1 MLIRTSLLSLLA
13 LVAAVA
19 AACGGTGNESSDGGS
34 GGKLS
39 LVAYSTPKEAYSEL
53 IPAFNKT
60 SAGKG
65 VTVDQSY
72 GASGEQTRAVQGGLP
87 TDVVTLSLAPDM
99 DKLVETGDVSKSWTN
114 TPTKGFVTNSV
125 VVFVTRKGNPKNVKT
140 WDDLLKKDVEVIT
153 PNPVTSGGA
162 RWNVMAAYGA
172 QLEQGKS
179 KQEGIKYIDTLLN
192 KVPVQDK
199 SARESLQTF
208 QSGKGD
214 VLLAYENE
222 AILAKKKGLD
232 VDYSIPE
239 QTLLIQNPIAV
250 AEKAPD
256 KAKGK
261 AFVDF
266 LTGEEGQ
273 KIFAQQGYRPVLKS
287 ADDPQQFPVPKQL
300 FTIQKLGGWPA
311 VVKEFFNEDNG
322 VVTKINEKA
331 GQATE

>member
-1 MLIRTSLLSLLA
+1 MLTRTLLA
-13 LVAAVA
+13 ALLTLVAAVA
-19 AACGGTGNESSDGGS
+19 AACGGTGDESSGG
-34 GGKLS
+34 GAGKLS

-53 IPAFNKT
+53 VPAFNKT

-72 GASGEQTRAVQGGLP
+72 GASGEQTRAVQGGLE

-99 DKLVETGDVSKSWTN
+99 DKLVKTGEVSKSWTQ

-125 VVFVTRKGNPKNVKT
+125 VVFVTRKGNPKGIKT

-162 RWNVMAAYGA
+162 RWNIMAAYGA

-179 KQEGIKYIDTLLN
+179 DAEGVKYVDTLLN

-208 QSGKGD
+208 QGGKGD

-232 VDYSIPE
+232 VDYTVPD

-250 AEKAPD
+250 TEKAAN
-256 KAKGK
+256 KAKGD
-261 AFVDF
+261 AFVKF
-266 LTGEEGQ
+266 LTGEQGQ
-273 KIFAQQGYRPVLKS
+273 KIFASQGYRPVLKS
-287 ADDPQQFPVPKQL
+287 ADDPKQFPTPKQL
-300 FTIQKLGGWPA
+300 FTIEKLGGWPK
-311 VVKEFFNEDNG
+311 VVKRFFDEDNG

-331 GQATE
+331 GQPTE

>member
-1 MLIRTSLLSLLA
+1 MMTRTLLA
-13 LVAAVA
+13 ALLTLVAAVA
-19 AACGGTGNESSDGGS
+19 AACGGTGEEGSDGG

-39 LVAYSTPKEAYSEL
+39 LVAYSTPKEAYGEL
-53 IPAFNKT
+53 VPAFNKT
-60 SAGKG
+60 PDGKG

-72 GASGEQTRAVQGGLP
+72 GSSGEQTRAVQGGLP

-99 DKLVETGDVSKSWTN
+99 DKLVETGEVAKSWSQ

-125 VVFVTRKGNPKNVKT
+125 VVFITRKGNPKNVKT

-179 KQEGIKYIDTLLN
+179 DAEGVKYIDTLLN

-208 QSGKGD
+208 QGGKGD

-222 AILAKKKGLD
+222 AILAKKKGLEVEY
-232 VDYSIPE
+232 VDPRPDAADPE
-239 QTLLIQNPIAV
+239 
-250 AEKAPD
+250 PD
-256 KAKGK
+256 RGGRAG
-261 AFVDF
+261 AR
-266 LTGEEGQ
+266 T
-273 KIFAQQGYRPVLKS
+273 RPRGTPS
-287 ADDPQQFPVPKQL
+287 
-300 FTIQKLGGWPA
+300 
-311 VVKEFFNEDNG
+311 
-322 VVTKINEKA
+322 
-331 GQATE
+331 

>member
-1 MLIRTSLLSLLA
+1 MLTRTLFFSLLV
-13 LVAAVA
+13 LVTAVA
-19 AACGGTGNESSDGGS
+19 AACGGTGNESSGDGDS
-34 GGKLS
+34 KLS
-39 LVAYSTPKEAYSEL
+39 LVAYSTPKEAYGEL
-53 IPAFNKT
+53 VPAFNKT
-60 SAGKG
+60 SAGRG

-99 DKLVETGDVSKSWTN
+99 DKLVESGEVAKTWTD

-179 KQEGIKYIDTLLN
+179 EQEGVKYLETLLN

-232 VDYSIPE
+232 VDYTIPAE
-239 QTLLIQNPIAV
+239 TLLIQNPIAV
-250 AEKAPD
+250 AEQAPN

-273 KIFAQQGYRPVLKS
+273 RVFASQGYRPVLKS
-287 ADDPQQFPVPKQL
+287 AEDPKQFPTPKQL
-300 FTIQKLGGWPA
+300 FTIEKLGGWPA
-311 VVKEFFNEDNG
+311 VVKKFFDEENG
-322 VVTKINEKA
+322 QVTKINEKA
-331 GQATE
+331 GQAAE

>member
-1 MLIRTSLLSLLA
+1 MLTRTSLFSLLV

-19 AACGGTGNESSDGGS
+19 AACGGTGNESSSGDGG
-34 GGKLS
+34 GKIS
-39 LVAYSTPKEAYSEL
+39 LVAYSTPKEAYAKQ

-99 DKLVETGDVSKSWTN
+99 DKLVETGEVSKSWTN

-179 KQEGIKYIDTLLN
+179 KQEATKYIDTLLN

-232 VDYSIPE
+232 VDYTIPE

-273 KIFAQQGYRPVLKS
+273 KIFAENGYRPVLKS
-287 ADDPQQFPVPKQL
+287 ADDPEQFPVPKQL
-300 FTIQKLGGWPA
+300 FTIEKLGGWPA
-311 VVKEFFNEDNG
+311 VVKEFFDEDNG

>member
-1 MLIRTSLLSLLA
+1 MLTRTLFFSLLV

-19 AACGGTGNESSDGGS
+19 AACGGTGNESSGDGDS
-34 GGKLS
+34 KLS
-39 LVAYSTPKEAYSEL
+39 LVAYSTPKEAYGEL
-53 IPAFNKT
+53 VPAFNKT
-60 SAGKG
+60 SAGRG

-99 DKLVETGDVSKSWTN
+99 DKLVESGEVARTWTD

-140 WDDLLKKDVEVIT
+140 WDDLLEKDVEVIT

-179 KQEGIKYIDTLLN
+179 EQEGVKYLETLLN

-222 AILAKKKGLD
+222 AILAKRKGLD
-232 VDYSIPE
+232 VDYTIPE

-250 AEKAPD
+250 AEQAPN

-261 AFVDF
+261 AFVNF

-273 KIFAQQGYRPVLKS
+273 KVFASQGYRPVLKS
-287 ADDPQQFPVPKQL
+287 AEDPKQFPTPKQL
-300 FTIQKLGGWPA
+300 FTIEKLGGWPA
-311 VVKEFFNEDNG
+311 VVKKFFDEENG
-322 VVTKINEKA
+322 QVTKINEKA
-331 GQATE
+331 GQAAE

>member
-1 MLIRTSLLSLLA
+1 MMTRTLLA
-13 LVAAVA
+13 ALLTLAAAVA
-19 AACGGTGNESSDGGS
+19 AACGGTGNESSDGG

-39 LVAYSTPKEAYSEL
+39 LVAYSTPKEAYAEL
-53 IPAFNKT
+53 VPAFTKT
-60 SAGKG
+60 PEGKG
-65 VTVDQSY
+65 VGVDQSY

-99 DKLVETGDVSKSWTN
+99 DKLVETGEVAKTWTN

-140 WDDLLKKDVEVIT
+140 WNDLLKKDVEVIT

-179 KQEGIKYIDTLLN
+179 DAEGIKYVDTLLN

-208 QSGKGD
+208 QGGKGD

-232 VDYSIPE
+232 VDYVVPE

-250 AEKAPD
+250 AEQAPN
-256 KAKGK
+256 KAKAQ
-261 AFVDF
+261 AFVKF
-266 LTGEEGQ
+266 LTGDEGQ
-273 KIFAQQGYRPVLKS
+273 KIFAAQGYRPVLKS
-287 ADDPQQFPVPKQL
+287 AEDPKQFPTPKQL
-300 FTIQKLGGWPA
+300 FTIDKLGGWPA
-311 VVKEFFNEDNG
+311 VVKKFFDEENG
-322 VVTKINEKA
+322 AVTKINEKA
-331 GQATE
+331 GQETE

>member
-1 MLIRTSLLSLLA
+1 MLTRTLFSLLV
-13 LVAAVA
+13 LVTAVA
-19 AACGGTGNESSDGGS
+19 AACGGTGNESSGDGDS
-34 GGKLS
+34 KLS
-39 LVAYSTPKEAYSEL
+39 LVAYSTPKEAYGEL
-53 IPAFNKT
+53 VPAFNKT
-60 SAGKG
+60 SAGRG

-99 DKLVETGDVSKSWTN
+99 DKLVESGEVAKTWTD

-140 WDDLLKKDVEVIT
+140 WDDLLRKDVEVIT

-179 KQEGIKYIDTLLN
+179 EQEGVKYLETLLN

-232 VDYSIPE
+232 VDYTIPVE
-239 QTLLIQNPIAV
+239 TLLIQNPIAV
-250 AEKAPD
+250 AEQAPN

-273 KIFAQQGYRPVLKS
+273 RVFASQGYRPVLKS
-287 ADDPQQFPVPKQL
+287 AEDPKQFPTPKQL
-300 FTIQKLGGWPA
+300 FTIEKLGGWPA
-311 VVKEFFNEDNG
+311 VVKKFFDEENG

-331 GQATE
+331 GQSAQ

>member
-1 MLIRTSLLSLLA
+1 MSTRTLLFSLLVLA
-13 LVAAVA
+13 TAVA
-19 AACGGTGNESSDGGS
+19 AACGGTGNESSGGGDS
-34 GGKLS
+34 KLS
-39 LVAYSTPKEAYSEL
+39 LVAYSTPKEAYGEL
-53 IPAFNKT
+53 VPAFNKT

-72 GASGEQTRAVQGGLP
+72 GASGEQTRAVQSGLP

-99 DKLVETGDVSKSWTN
+99 DKLVESGEVARTWTD

-125 VVFVTRKGNPKNVKT
+125 VVFVTRKGNPKNVET

-179 KQEGIKYIDTLLN
+179 EQEGVKYLETLLN

-232 VDYSIPE
+232 VAYTIPE

-250 AEKAPD
+250 AEQAPN

-273 KIFAQQGYRPVLKS
+273 KIFASQGYRPVLKS
-287 ADDPQQFPVPKQL
+287 AEDPKQFPTPKQL
-300 FTIQKLGGWPA
+300 FSIDKLGGWPA
-311 VVKEFFNEDNG
+311 VVKKFFDEENG
-322 VVTKINEKA
+322 QVTKINEKA
-331 GQATE
+331 GQVAE

>member
-1 MLIRTSLLSLLA
+1 MLTRTLLFSLLT

-19 AACGGTGNESSDGGS
+19 AACGGTGNESSDGG

-39 LVAYSTPKEAYSEL
+39 LVAYSTPKEAYAEL
-53 IPAFNKT
+53 VPAFTKT

-99 DKLVETGDVSKSWTN
+99 DKLVESGEVSKSWTQ

-140 WDDLLKKDVEVIT
+140 WNDLLKKDVEVIT

-179 KQEGIKYIDTLLN
+179 EAQGLDYLEKLLT

-208 QSGKGD
+208 QGGKGD

-232 VDYSIPE
+232 VDYTIPD

-250 AEKAPD
+250 AEQAPN
-256 KAKGK
+256 KAK
-261 AFVDF
+261 ADSFVKF

-273 KIFAQQGYRPVLKS
+273 KIFAAQGYRPVLKS
-287 ADDPQQFPVPKQL
+287 AEKPGQFATPKQL
-300 FTIQKLGGWPA
+300 FTIDKLGGWPA
-311 VVKEFFNEDNG
+311 VVKKFFDEENG
-322 VVTKINEKA
+322 AVTKINEKA
-331 GQATE
+331 GQKTE